1 MNTDTEAR
9 QCDEDLVRYPKGFQG
24 WEKVLEM
31 SYVPREGETMLFA
44 DDAESYEI
52 NHVTHAPGSPKWDVY
67 VILKVKQ

>member
-1 MNTDTEAR
+1 MKILSVTPRAFR
-9 QCDEDLVRYPKGFQG
+9 VGRR
-24 WEKVLEM
+24 VLEM